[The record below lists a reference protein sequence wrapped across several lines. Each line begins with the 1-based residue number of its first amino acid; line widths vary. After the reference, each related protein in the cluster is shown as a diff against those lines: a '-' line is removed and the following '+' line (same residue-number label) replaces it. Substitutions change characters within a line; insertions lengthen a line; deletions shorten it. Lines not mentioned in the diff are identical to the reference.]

1 MRQAGRLCL
10 SRRRV
15 LAGAATLITAP
26 ALAQVA
32 VPAPSSSASGSSAS
46 DASARS
52 SASTSPML
60 KPRPSRERLEEAL
73 ARIADPNGEGAR
85 ACLTVYRE
93 AARVSADAADARLR
107 AGIPLGPLDGT
118 IVSIKDL
125 FDVAGEP
132 TRAGTQILADAPPA
146 AAAAPAIHRLRA
158 AGVVIVAKTNMAEF
172 AFTGIGLNPHY
183 GTPGNP
189 ADRLRIPG
197 GSSSGAAV
205 AVADSMCEIAIG
217 SDTGG
222 SVRVPAALCGVVGF
236 KPSKRRVPTE
246 GAFPL
251 SYTLD
256 SIGPLARSVADCAAA
271 DAAMAGEEA
280 AALEPQ
286 ALAGLRFGIAQ
297 GLPLRGLD
305 QEVASRLFE
314 AINELGRAG
323 AQLSPELF
331 PQFDDMARLNSRG
344 SIAVAEGY
352 AIHRERLA
360 TRGAEFDPFVRG
372 RLERGRE
379 VSAADY
385 IALIH
390 DRAAM
395 VRAMDARL
403 ADLDAILLP
412 TCTIVAPTIAEC
424 QQPETAL
431 ARNQMVLRNAAI
443 VNFFDLCAIS
453 LPLPRGDGLPVGL
466 MLAARNGHDRRL
478 LRIAA
483 AVEKLFGV

>member
-1 MRQAGRLCL
+1 MKFGRREFLHL
-10 SRRRV
+10 A
-15 LAGAATLITAP
+15 AGAVATAT
-26 ALAQVA
+26 A
-32 VPAPSSSASGSSAS
+32 VPSMVRGQGQALKRRP
-46 DASARS
+46 ARD
-52 SASTSPML
+52 
-60 KPRPSRERLEEAL
+60 RLEEAL
-73 ARIADPNGEGAR
+73 SRIADSKGEGAR
-85 ACLTVYRE
+85 ACLTVYTQV
-93 AARVSADAADARLR
+93 ARDAADAADARAR
-107 AGIPLGPLDGT
+107 GGISLGPLDGA

-132 TRAGTQILADAPPA
+132 TRAGSKILAYAAPALADAPVVQ
-146 AAAAPAIHRLRA
+146 RLRT
-158 AGVVIVAKTNMAEF
+158 AGCVIIAKTNMAEF
-172 AFTGIGLNPHY
+172 AFTGIGLNPNY

-189 ADRLRIPG
+189 ADRARIPG

-205 AVADSMCEIAIG
+205 AVADGMCEIAIG

-280 AALEPQ
+280 GLEPQ
-286 ALAGLRFGIAQ
+286 ALASLRIGIAQ
-297 GLPLRGLD
+297 GLPLRTL
-305 QEVASRLFE
+305 EEVVASRLFE

-331 PQFDDMARLNSRG
+331 PQFDDMARLNARG
-344 SIAVAEGY
+344 SIAVTEGY
-352 AIHRERLA
+352 AIHRERLSM
-360 TRGAEFDPFVRG
+360 RHAEFDPFVSG

-385 IALIH
+385 IALIR

-412 TCTIVAPTIAEC
+412 TCAIVAPTIAEC

-431 ARNQMVLRNAAI
+431 ARNQMALRNAAI
-443 VNFFDLCAIS
+443 INFFDLCAIS
-453 LPLPRGDGLPVGL
+453 LPLPRGDGLPVGM
-466 MLAARNGHDRRL
+466 MLAARNGQDRRL

>member
-1 MRQAGRLCL
+1 MKFGRREFLHL
-10 SRRRV
+10 A
-15 LAGAATLITAP
+15 AGAVATTT
-26 ALAQVA
+26 A
-32 VPAPSSSASGSSAS
+32 VPSMVRGQGQALKRRP
-46 DASARS
+46 ARD
-52 SASTSPML
+52 
-60 KPRPSRERLEEAL
+60 RLEEAL
-73 ARIADPNGEGAR
+73 SRIANPKGEGAR
-85 ACLTVYRE
+85 ACLTVYTQ
-93 AARVSADAADARLR
+93 AARDAADAADARAR
-107 AGIPLGPLDGT
+107 AGISLGPLDGA

-132 TRAGTQILADAPPA
+132 TRAGSKILADAMPA
-146 AAAAPAIHRLRA
+146 LDDAPVVRRLRT
-158 AGVVIVAKTNMAEF
+158 AGCVIIAKTNMAEF

-189 ADRLRIPG
+189 ADRARIPG

-205 AVADSMCEIAIG
+205 AVADRMCEIAIG

-256 SIGPLARSVADCAAA
+256 SIGPLARSVADCANA
-271 DAAMAGEEA
+271 DAAMSGGETTTLEP
-280 AALEPQ
+280 AALQ
-286 ALAGLRFGIAQ
+286 GLRIGIAQ

-305 QEVASRLFE
+305 EVVASRLFE
-314 AINELGRAG
+314 AVNELGRVG
-323 AQLSPELF
+323 VQLSPELF
-331 PQFDDMARLNSRG
+331 PQFDDMVRANARG
-344 SIAVAEGY
+344 SIAVAEAY

-360 TRGAEFDPFVRG
+360 TRGEEFDPFVRS
-372 RLERGRE
+372 RVERGRE
-379 VSAADY
+379 ISAADY
-385 IALIH
+385 IVLIR

-403 ADLDAILLP
+403 ADLDAIVLP
-412 TCTIVAPTIAEC
+412 TCAIAAPTIAEC
-424 QQPETAL
+424 RDPQSAL
-431 ARNQMVLRNAAI
+431 TRNQMVLRNAAI

-466 MLAARNGHDRRL
+466 MLAARNGEDRRL

-483 AVEKLFGV
+483 AVEKLFGA

>member
-1 MRQAGRLCL
+1 MRRVGNVSL
-10 SRRRV
+10 SRRHV
-15 LAGAATLITAP
+15 LAGAAALIAAP
-26 ALAQVA
+26 VLGQAPT
-32 VPAPSSSASGSSAS
+32 PAPSSSASDSSA
-46 DASARS
+46 AH
-52 SASTSPML
+52 TSVAKPAAP

-73 ARIADPNGEGAR
+73 SRIADPGGEGTR

-93 AARVSADAADARLR
+93 TARVSADAADARTR
-107 AGIPLGPLDGT
+107 AGIPLGPLDGA

-132 TRAGTQILADAPPA
+132 TRAGSKILADAPPA
-146 AAAAPAIHRLRA
+146 AADAPAIHRLRA
-158 AGVVIVAKTNMAEF
+158 AGCVIVAKTNMAEF

-189 ADRLRIPG
+189 VDRTRIPG

-205 AVADSMCEIAIG
+205 AVADGMCEIAIG

-236 KPSKRRVPTE
+236 KPSQRRVPTE

-256 SIGPLARSVADCAAA
+256 SVGPLARSVADCAAA

-280 AALEPQ
+280 ATLEPPALE
-286 ALAGLRFGIAQ
+286 GLRIGIAQ

-305 QEVASRLFE
+305 EAVASRLFE
-314 AINELGRAG
+314 AVNELSRTG

-331 PQFDDMARLNSRG
+331 PQFDDMARLNARG
-344 SIAVAEGY
+344 SIAVTEGY

-360 TRGAEFDPFVRG
+360 TRGAEFDPFVRA

-379 VSAADY
+379 ISAADY
-385 IALIH
+385 IALMR

-412 TCTIVAPTIAEC
+412 TCAIVAPTITEC
-424 QQPETAL
+424 QNPETAL
-431 ARNQMVLRNAAI
+431 VRSQMALRNAAI

-466 MLAARNGHDRRL
+466 MLAARNGQDRRL
-478 LRIAA
+478 LRMAA
-483 AVEKLFGV
+483 AVERLFGA